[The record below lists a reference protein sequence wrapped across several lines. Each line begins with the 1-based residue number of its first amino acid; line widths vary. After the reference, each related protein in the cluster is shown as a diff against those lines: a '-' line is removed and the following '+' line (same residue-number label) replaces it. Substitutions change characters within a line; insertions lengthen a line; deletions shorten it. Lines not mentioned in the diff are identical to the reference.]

1 MSSNANPSPIG
12 LTPQEL
18 SKLGKKDLAKHLTT
32 LQGMYTEQ
40 GRKYDKAKSII
51 RSMKATSQA
60 KSVQDEL
67 IPKPAGRRS
76 RDFNI
81 FEEMQHEGKVT
92 IDKDTYNNLIDYI
105 HKGVNASNFNM
116 DLSLTNQETAE
127 VVKVV
132 AFVAEKYPFVAKYR
146 NAWPVRMLMQQYMAN
161 HRANLRAK
169 RAASKATPADTGR
182 GSVDPPSLDLNDT
195 EGNGDEHCQ
204 GHSTPTTTSSLSRLR
219 RVLTS
224 PTSL

>member
-32 LQGMYTEQ
+32 LQGMYTER
-40 GRKYDKAKSII
+40 GRKYGTWNCGCPDQENPLTRFSDKAKSII

-60 KSVQDEL
+60 KSIQDEL

-92 IDKDTYNNLIDYI
+92 INKDMYNNLIVSRSGQFRLQN
-105 HKGVNASNFNM
+105 H
-116 DLSLTNQETAE
+116 TN
-127 VVKVV
+127 
-132 AFVAEKYPFVAKYR
+132 
-146 NAWPVRMLMQQYMAN
+146 L
-161 HRANLRAK
+161 
-169 RAASKATPADTGR
+169 
-182 GSVDPPSLDLNDT
+182 
-195 EGNGDEHCQ
+195 
-204 GHSTPTTTSSLSRLR
+204 
-219 RVLTS
+219 
-224 PTSL
+224 